1 MENISLSAWEAH
13 WLVVVLTF
21 LLLMTLIRS
30 KRLKQ
35 ADPTFS
41 FLLGSGSSLVLYSGL
56 CLAVQLLS

>member
-1 MENISLSAWEAH
+1 MGNISLSVWEAH

-21 LLLMTLIRS
+21 LLLTTLTLS
-30 KRLKQ
+30 KTLRQ

-41 FLLGSGSSLVLYSGL
+41 FLLGSGFSLVLYSVL